1 MRKKLE
7 VGDRVRVIALPP
19 YGVDERIEVG
29 DVGQIAE
36 IRPLTAGI
44 PQRPNP
50 HPYGVKFEGDD
61 GETVWGF
68 FGARHLE
75 VVGAEEAK

>member
-1 MRKKLE
+1 MRNKLA
-7 VGDRVRVIALPP
+7 VGDRVRVLALPP

-44 PQRPNP
+44 PQYSNP
-50 HPYGVKFEGDD
+50 YPYGVKFEGED

-68 FGARHLE
+68 FGVQHLE
-75 VVGAEEAK
+75 VVGVEEAK

>member
-1 MRKKLE
+1 MRKKLK

-36 IRPLTAGI
+36 IRPLTAGA

-50 HPYGVKFEGDD
+50 YPYGVKFKGKD
-61 GETVWGF
+61 GEAVWGF
-68 FGARHLE
+68 FGAQHLE

>member
-1 MRKKLE
+1 MRKTLA
-7 VGDRVRVIALPP
+7 VGDCVRVIALPP

-44 PQRPNP
+44 PQYSNL
-50 HPYGVKFEGDD
+50 HPYGVKFEGED

-68 FGARHLE
+68 FGAQHLE